1 MPSDIAVGAN
11 INTPEGAVAILPR
24 GAATLKKPPYLITLV
39 ENTGKAQT
47 VSRFISLDKPES
59 NNGFIQVKGIFC
71 DKAEDVIVKSFQD
84 ILTTEPKE
92 SILEMMFP
100 IHRIHS
106 IRSLIFSAV
115 KTLTPTKQEGK

>member
-11 INTPEGAVAILPR
+11 INTPEGAFAVLPR
-24 GAATLKKPPYLITLV
+24 GAAQLKKPPYLITLI
-39 ENTGKAQT
+39 ETSGKTQT
-47 VSRFISLDKPES
+47 VSRFVSLDKPELQ
-59 NNGFIQVKGIFC
+59 NGFIQVRGIFC

-106 IRSLIFSAV
+106 IRSLVYSAV